1 MAKVTVW
8 RKDTPSGETF
18 DDAYAKTQ
26 GFNSAEAFAQSL
38 ISTAGYSA
46 NPQTLAPAFGGGI
59 PSPTGNEISFGSSQ
73 FKGFDFSINT
83 SEMETVA
90 GDYIDAR
97 DVGQAV
103 QDGPNTFEQAKAL
116 YPYLD
121 ERLVRIYLDKFNES
135 GNERLAI
142 AEMRA
147 DPLTA
152 EVYPGI
158 KRDDGSLRMTEQEYI
173 AAKDNMRASLRDYNL
188 NATEFEDDMTS
199 AISGDVSPLEFKQR
213 LDAGY
218 EGVVNNIP
226 QVKQAYLDNF
236 GIDLPDESIFAM
248 FVSPT
253 VAKNILEGNI
263 RASQVIGE
271 AEVAGFGNIS
281 AQVAQSLS
289 QQGLTQEAARKGFGA
304 ASLSLMGIQSSAAS
318 QGRESVTAS
327 EYVQATQLG
336 NAEELQN
343 LQNIITQIE
352 TESSLST
359 GAAKAQTGEVVGLT
373 ES

>member
-26 GFNSAEAFAQSL
+26 GFTKADGTGDAEAFAQSL

-121 ERLVRIYLDKFNES
+121 
-135 GNERLAI
+135 
-142 AEMRA
+142 
-147 DPLTA
+147 
-152 EVYPGI
+152 
-158 KRDDGSLRMTEQEYI
+158 DGR
-173 AAKDNMRASLRDYNL
+173 
-188 NATEFEDDMTS
+188 
-199 AISGDVSPLEFKQR
+199 
-213 LDAGY
+213 
-218 EGVVNNIP
+218 
-226 QVKQAYLDNF
+226 
-236 GIDLPDESIFAM
+236 
-248 FVSPT
+248 
-253 VAKNILEGNI
+253 
-263 RASQVIGE
+263 
-271 AEVAGFGNIS
+271 
-281 AQVAQSLS
+281 
-289 QQGLTQEAARKGFGA
+289 
-304 ASLSLMGIQSSAAS
+304 
-318 QGRESVTAS
+318 
-327 EYVQATQLG
+327 
-336 NAEELQN
+336 
-343 LQNIITQIE
+343 
-352 TESSLST
+352 
-359 GAAKAQTGEVVGLT
+359 
-373 ES
+373 